1 MSDYLTLE
9 NVTKIYPTKKGPAV
23 IVKDFNLTIKK
34 GEFVALIGHSG
45 CGKSTV
51 LSMVAGLN
59 DVTGGGIILA
69 GKELIGPGPDR
80 GIVFQSP
87 CLLPW
92 FTAFE
97 NVMLGVDQVF
107 YTASKTERNQI
118 AEYYLHVVGL
128 GDAMHKRPS
137 ELSQGMRQRVG
148 IARAFALSPKMLL
161 LDEPFGMLDSLTRV
175 ELQEV
180 LIDLWRRDQ
189 KTALMVTHDVD
200 EAIFLADCVVMMTN
214 GPAAEVGD
222 ILEIKFPRPRDRK
235 ALLNDPEYYRLREH
249 LIGFLEER
257 AHKPEV
263 KRVPLKSQRK
273 ELVAA

>member
-148 IARAFALSPKMLL
+148 IARALTTKPKILL
-161 LDEPFGMLDSLTRV
+161 MDEPFGALDAQTRSIMQA
-175 ELQEV
+175 ELLRVWELHRATV
-180 LIDLWRRDQ
+180 VFVTHSIDEAVYLADRIVIMTPRPGRIRRVIKIDL
-189 KTALMVTHDVD
+189 
-200 EAIFLADCVVMMTN
+200 
-214 GPAAEVGD
+214 
-222 ILEIKFPRPRDRK
+222 PRPRDPTTPQF
-235 ALLNDPEYYRLREH
+235 NEYVREVLGEIHEDVSRLVR
-249 LIGFLEER
+249 G
-257 AHKPEV
+257 
-263 KRVPLKSQRK
+263 
-273 ELVAA
+273 